1 MNKTTKAFALLF
13 TAGLVLAGCGQKQ
26 DSTATTQTETT
37 AEATTAAPTTATPTT
52 ATPTTVDSLADAK
65 KTVLEAGDEA
75 AKATLTLYYKDDVLL
90 KQESVTTYIVSKME
104 GENPLQVLKDSSAKT
119 EEKLKDFIGKGFE
132 FKTDYKDDI
141 FTFTYSFDY
150 TKLDLQ
156 KLKDFIPDL
165 NLRDDNTISYSDYK
179 ASLAQQGY
187 KEKQTTATKENAVQ
201 PVQAPAGQEVAVFRA
216 TLGEEVTEYIVYHK
230 GDTITKVIFKMHRDF
245 EKYGKSKDT
254 ALEAEKLSTAKG
266 VEEKKAKYSSV
277 DGVSFSYEI
286 NGYTVTTIDEYDY
299 TKIDFAKLKEIDPKK
314 THSSSFSEMKS
325 EFERQKLFKQVQ

>member
-1 MNKTTKAFALLF
+1 MKKAVKVTALLF
-13 TAGLVLAGCGQKQ
+13 TSTFLLGACGQEKKEE
-26 DSTATTQTETT
+26 TTVATTQ
-37 AEATTAAPTTATPTT
+37 APTTQVTTQAPTT
-52 ATPTTVDSLADAK
+52 QAPTTTVATTTVAKADA
-65 KTVLEAGDEA
+65 
-75 AKATLTLYYKDDVLL
+75 
-90 KQESVTTYIVSKME
+90 
-104 GENPLQVLKDSSAKT
+104 
-119 EEKLKDFIGKGFE
+119 
-132 FKTDYKDDI
+132 
-141 FTFTYSFDY
+141 
-150 TKLDLQ
+150 
-156 KLKDFIPDL
+156 
-165 NLRDDNTISYSDYK
+165 
-179 ASLAQQGY
+179 
-187 KEKQTTATKENAVQ
+187 
-201 PVQAPAGQEVAVFRA
+201 VQALEGQEVAVFQA
-216 TLGEEVTEYIVYHK
+216 KIVGDVMEYIVYHK

>member
-1 MNKTTKAFALLF
+1 MKKAVKVTALLF
-13 TAGLVLAGCGQKQ
+13 TSTFLLGACGQEKKEE
-26 DSTATTQTETT
+26 TTVATTQ
-37 AEATTAAPTTATPTT
+37 APTTQVTTQAPTT
-52 ATPTTVDSLADAK
+52 QAPTTTVATTTVAKADA
-65 KTVLEAGDEA
+65 
-75 AKATLTLYYKDDVLL
+75 
-90 KQESVTTYIVSKME
+90 
-104 GENPLQVLKDSSAKT
+104 
-119 EEKLKDFIGKGFE
+119 
-132 FKTDYKDDI
+132 
-141 FTFTYSFDY
+141 
-150 TKLDLQ
+150 
-156 KLKDFIPDL
+156 
-165 NLRDDNTISYSDYK
+165 
-179 ASLAQQGY
+179 
-187 KEKQTTATKENAVQ
+187 
-201 PVQAPAGQEVAVFRA
+201 VQAPEGQEVAVFQA
-216 TLGEEVTEYIVYHK
+216 KIVGDVMEYIVYHK